1 MEKGTSQDPV
11 QTPAQAVSETDDD
24 GKNDSSHGI
33 TPVTSAFADWK
44 RGPLV
49 RKFWRLYLTGVT
61 VCIGAMYI
69 GYGNSVVGSI
79 IANRGFV
86 QQFATVTNPDTGQPD
101 LDAQHIGLWNGLNF
115 AAQIVVQIISPFT
128 ADRWGRKFNM
138 WAFTFFLTLL
148 TGTKSIVFEI
158 VAQEWIMILWSRIL
172 GGFAGGLLST
182 SIMTYMSEMAL
193 PQFRGALLGSFS
205 LFFALGQVFLAIGL
219 KVLEDT
225 DPLNFRRIFYS
236 EFVFFGLWLV
246 PMLYLPE
253 SPAWYAAKGRDED
266 AKESL
271 RRLVGRVDGYD
282 LDHEYA
288 VVKFE
293 VDESARLARTR
304 GSEWRAL
311 AAPVNLKRI
320 VVATLPFTFQNFVGV
335 PLIFGYTTYFLQ
347 LAKVEDPFLGNLMI
361 QLILVV
367 GIVSAF
373 YFVDTIGRRS
383 LVIWSGAAMG
393 AICFVIGGLG
403 FMGPNTTAS
412 GIGLVT
418 LCCVWSFVYAN
429 SLAPIGW
436 ISLVEVSSPLLR
448 AKTAAVAAV
457 IQSLSGVL
465 FNYTVPLMLSNQA
478 ANWGQKIGL
487 FFGGITFAYLI
498 PVIFLF
504 PETKGRTYQELDELF
519 ERNVPAWRFH
529 QTKTAHQA
537 SVEARFGGD

>member
-1 MEKGTSQDPV
+1 MEEKSATQQPSTVTS
-11 QTPAQAVSETDDD
+11 AVSEIEDDNKD
-24 GKNDSSHGI
+24 ENPHGV

-49 RKFWRLYLTGVT
+49 RKFWRLYLTGVM
-61 VCIGAMYI
+61 VCVGGMYI

-86 QQFATVTNPDTGQPD
+86 QQFATVTNPDTGEPD
-101 LDAQHIGLWNGLNF
+101 LDAHHLGLWNGLNF
-115 AAQIVVQIISPFT
+115 VAQIVVQMISPFT

-138 WAFTFFLTLL
+138 WAFTFFLTL
-148 TGTKSIVFEI
+148 SIIFEI

-172 GGFAGGLLST
+172 GGFAGGLLAT
-182 SIMTYMSEMAL
+182 SIMTYMSEISL

-225 DPLNFRRIFYS
+225 DPFNFRNVFYS

-246 PMLYLPE
+246 PLVYLPE
-253 SPAWYAAKGRDED
+253 SPAWYAAQDRDED
-266 AKESL
+266 AKRSL
-271 RRLVGRVDGYD
+271 RRLVGPVDGYD

-293 VDESARLARTR
+293 VAQSARLARAR
-304 GSEWRAL
+304 GSDWRAL
-311 AAPVNLKRI
+311 ASPVNLKRI
-320 VVATLPFTFQNFVGV
+320 VIATLPFTFQNFVGV

-347 LAKVEDPFLGNLMI
+347 LANVADPFLGNLMI

-373 YFVDTIGRRS
+373 YFIDIVGRRS

-393 AICFVIGGLG
+393 AICLVIGGLG
-403 FMGPNTTAS
+403 FMGPNTTSS

-418 LCCVWSFVYAN
+418 LCCVWAFVYAN

-448 AKTAAVAAV
+448 AKTAAVAAI

-465 FNYTVPLMLSNQA
+465 FNYTVPLMLSNQG
-478 ANWGQKIGL
+478 ANWGQRIGL
-487 FFGGITFAYLI
+487 FFGGITFAYLV
-498 PVIFLF
+498 PVLFLF

-519 ERNVPAWRFH
+519 ERRIPAWRFH
-529 QTKTAHQA
+529 ETKTAHQTG
-537 SVEARFGGD
+537 VEMRLGGH